1 MTDAEILAK
10 IRDVARTHL
19 HVERE
24 LLMETPLVEALALDS
39 LRMLTLVAELENR
52 FRVCFE
58 DGDEVGLTTVAHL
71 VAVVRRRLAR
81 GGPISAPAARVPSR
95 PGDA

>member
-1 MTDAEILAK
+1 MTDAEILAR

-19 HVERE
+19 QVERE
-24 LLMETPLVEALALDS
+24 ILMETPLVEAFALDS

-71 VAVVRRRLAR
+71 VAVLRRRLAR
-81 GGPISAPAARVPSR
+81 GGPTTAPAARIPS
-95 PGDA
+95 PPVDA